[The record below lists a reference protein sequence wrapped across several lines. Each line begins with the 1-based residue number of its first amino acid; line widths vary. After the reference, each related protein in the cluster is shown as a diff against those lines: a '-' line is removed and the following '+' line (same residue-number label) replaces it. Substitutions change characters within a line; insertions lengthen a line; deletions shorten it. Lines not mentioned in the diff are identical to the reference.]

1 MQSLLALLSCLV
13 AIHAFKVPHSPISS
27 LSASRNHVVTRQAS
41 HALKSIA
48 ADLAIDT
55 EASIVNDDNKTLNPL
70 KIIIAGAPAAGK
82 GTQCEKIKE
91 TFDVIHLSTGDMLRE
106 AVKEG
111 NDVGLKA
118 KKFMDNGQLVPD
130 ELITNV
136 VCERLKQKDCA
147 EKGWLLDGFPRTMSQ
162 AEALK
167 GAGMNLI
174 ASYF

>member
-1 MQSLLALLSCLV
+1 MRENQ
-13 AIHAFKVPHSPISS
+13 
-27 LSASRNHVVTRQAS
+27 
-41 HALKSIA
+41 
-48 ADLAIDT
+48 
-55 EASIVNDDNKTLNPL
+55 
-70 KIIIAGAPAAGK
+70 GK
-82 GTQCEKIKE
+82 P
-91 TFDVIHLSTGDMLRE
+91 FDVIHLSTGDMLRE

-136 VCERLKQKDCA
+136 VCARLKQKDCA

-167 GAGMNLI
+167 GAGMNPDCFILLDVPQEVLVERVTGRRTDPETGKI
-174 ASYF
+174 YHIVSVRRPPTMSRC